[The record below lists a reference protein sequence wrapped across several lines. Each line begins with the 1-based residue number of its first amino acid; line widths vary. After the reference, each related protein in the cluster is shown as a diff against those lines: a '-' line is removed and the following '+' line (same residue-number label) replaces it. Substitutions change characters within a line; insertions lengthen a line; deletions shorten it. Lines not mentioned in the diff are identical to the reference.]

1 MASKEQDYVID
12 KVKEAGKAYKKFA
25 KYQNKDKTKTE
36 ADKKNEKKAF
46 FETYRHVMEAYEEQG
61 DRIGK
66 EGENKETGYS
76 NLLPIFGKKE
86 AKEFVTAY
94 YVYINHQDEE
104 NENDHNEENPLQNVI
119 DTVDRKSRYAE
130 NGPENDV
137 HDVAG
142 GNGEPVEGMIVPRQ
156 LTSVQKTNM
165 NKISRWMVRNAA
177 GSDAASSF
185 VLTFIM
191 NQPVRLKL
199 LAYYLI
205 ETQSRRATDSLG
217 ILNSQGYVPD
227 LDNFKDKMIA
237 SKFKFWKRFT
247 GSEIYWDKLGD
258 AMRTALSCKPIMI
271 QMYGSEEMQK
281 EEEFH
286 HQQQG
291 ENENPANHGDQEEN
305 GNQANNADPVNHE
318 QQDAGNAD
326 QEFVPPQ
333 DLEQDNEGVQNNN
346 LLHNNMPDNGLGQHN
361 EEEEIREEEEHVE
374 ENRNE
379 VHDEAG
385 NEEDEGARLSQ
396 EQIRNELH
404 RLDAERSNRLRE
416 LLEAIQNYDQ
426 AHGDQNAKKKIKE
439 DKKRDGE
446 KRNVLAAFDALV
458 EADKAIETF
467 IKQND
472 VQRGN
477 IPKASGKSGAIA
489 SEGSAWKKTGDY
501 NTNVSQ
507 VVGAYKG
514 ISKALMQ
521 YKVWNLN
528 EDGKL
533 IKGKIDEVLGLATAP
548 VKLINLFLSIKNFS
562 KDTKDMT
569 VAGKICK
576 GLDIINSAAGLA
588 STGITSAHNISKWAA
603 GANFVTD
610 NAAKMSPTVSGT
622 LGVVTGGTQLLTNG
636 VKLCTGLKK
645 SYDISKTRESLEALK
660 AQPAQEQEPLQN
672 QNSDNKFDD
681 TEYEMTGEALEV
693 ERRNNTTANSFA
705 LVNALSG
712 AANTTAGV
720 LTLTGVGAAAGAILG
735 AIGSGAALA
744 SSIAEYFANRRNRIK
759 AIDIYMG
766 IDADDKV
773 NAIGDSIARGMRGS
787 PNRNSVS
794 ELETSTLRD
803 TIRNTVMH
811 KKGYMSPE
819 SFYSKVCMDYARV
832 IHRGLFKR
840 RGEIL
845 GDEAGADA
853 IFEYNKVKDKLSEK
867 EKVYA
872 KMLFN
877 VKLKPRFS
885 KNIDNCTPSAETIAT
900 KLKP

>member
-94 YVYINHQDEE
+94 YAYINHQDEE

-130 NGPENDV
+130 NGLENDA

-142 GNGEPVEGMIVPRQ
+142 GNEEHVEGMIAPAP
-156 LTSVQKTNM
+156 LTAAQKINM
-165 NKISRWMVRNAA
+165 NKISQWMIRNAA

-227 LDNFKDKMIA
+227 LDHFKDKMIA

-247 GSEIYWDKLGD
+247 KSEIYWDKLGD

-271 QMYGSEEMQK
+271 QMYGSEEMRK

-291 ENENPANHGDQEEN
+291 ENGNPANHGDQEEN

-318 QQDAGNAD
+318 QQDVGNAG

-346 LLHNNMPDNGLGQHN
+346 LLHNNMPDNGLEEHN
-361 EEEEIREEEEHVE
+361 EEEENGEEEEIREEGENGE

-379 VHDEAG
+379 VHDGPG
-385 NEEDEGARLSQ
+385 NEEGERAILNLDPIQ
-396 EQIRNELH
+396 NELN
-404 RLDAERSNRLRE
+404 RLATVRSTRLRE

-426 AHGDQNAKKKIKE
+426 ENSNQSAKKKMKE
-439 DKKRDGE
+439 DKKRDVN
-446 KRNVLAAFDALV
+446 KQAVLNAFDKLV
-458 EADKAIETF
+458 EADKELETY

-472 VQRGN
+472 VGREN
-477 IPKASGKSGAIA
+477 IPKAGGKSGATA

-514 ISKALMQ
+514 ISKALIEC
-521 YKVWNLN
+521 KVWNLSDN
-528 EDGKL
+528 DKL

-548 VKLINLFLSIKNFS
+548 VKLINLFLSIKNFK

-569 VAGKICK
+569 VAGKISK
-576 GLDIINSAAGLA
+576 GLDIIYSASGLA
-588 STGITSAHNISKWAA
+588 STGITSAHNISQWVA
-603 GANFVTD
+603 GANFIVD
-610 NAAKMSPTVSGT
+610 DAAKLSPAVSGT
-622 LGVVTGGTQLLTNG
+622 LGVVTGGTQLLTSG
-636 VKLCTGLKK
+636 VKLGTGLKK
-645 SYDISKTRESLEALK
+645 SYDISKTRESLKTLK
-660 AQPAQEQEPLQN
+660 AQEQDPDN
-672 QNSDNKFDD
+672 QFDD

-693 ERRNNTTANSFA
+693 ERKNNANANSFA
-705 LVNALSG
+705 LVNALAG

-735 AIGSGAALA
+735 AIGSSAVLV
-744 SSIAEYFANRRNRIK
+744 SSLAEYYTNRLNRMK

-766 IDADDKV
+766 IDSDEKV
-773 NAIGDSIARGMRGS
+773 NDIGDSIAEGMPGS
-787 PNRNSVS
+787 PNRDSVS
-794 ELETSTLRD
+794 ELKTGTLRE

-853 IFEYNKVKDKLSEK
+853 IFEYNKVKDKLSKK

-885 KNIDNCTPSAETIAT
+885 KNIDNCTPSPETIAT

>member
-1 MASKEQDYVID
+1 MSAEQKYVID

-25 KYQNKDKTKTE
+25 EYQNKDQTKTK
-36 ADKKNEKKAF
+36 ADKKEERKAF
-46 FETYRHVMEAYEEQG
+46 FETYRHVMEIYEEQG

-66 EGENKETGYS
+66 ENEAKETGYF

-86 AKEFVTAY
+86 AKEFIAAY
-94 YVYINHQDEE
+94 YAYINNQDEE
-104 NENDHNEENPLQNVI
+104 NGNNHNAEDPIQSVI
-119 DTVDRKSRYAE
+119 STVDRKSRYAE
-130 NGPENDV
+130 NGAENDNPNAAEE
-137 HDVAG
+137 H
-142 GNGEPVEGMIVPRQ
+142 VEGLIVPMQ
-156 LTSVQKTNM
+156 LTDAQKINM
-165 NKISRWMVRNAA
+165 NKISQWMVRNAA
-177 GSDAASSF
+177 GSDTASSF
-185 VLTFIM
+185 VLNFIM

-205 ETQSRRATDSLG
+205 ETESRRATDSLG

-227 LDNFKDKMIA
+227 LNHFKDKMIA

-247 GSEIYWDKLGD
+247 GSAIYWDKLGD

-271 QMYGSEEMQK
+271 KMYGSEEMRK
-281 EEEFH
+281 EEVVRFRSLEINNR
-286 HQQQG
+286 Q
-291 ENENPANHGDQEEN
+291 QEEN
-305 GNQANNADPVNHE
+305 ADMANQEHQEV
-318 QQDAGNAD
+318 QQDQNRQND
-326 QEFVPPQ
+326 NREFVPPQ
-333 DLEQDNEGVQNNN
+333 NLGQDNEGMQ
-346 LLHNNMPDNGLGQHN
+346 HNNMPDNGLGEHN

-379 VHDEAG
+379 VHDEAR

-404 RLDAERSNRLRE
+404 RLDAERSNRLSE
-416 LLEAIQNYDQ
+416 LLRAIQNYDQ

-588 STGITSAHNISKWAA
+588 STGITSAHNISQWVA
-603 GANFVTD
+603 GANFIAD
-610 NAAKMSPTVSGT
+610 DAAKLSPAVSGT
-622 LGVVTGGTQLLTNG
+622 LGVVTGGAQLLTNG
-636 VKLCTGLKK
+636 VKLGTGLKK

-660 AQPAQEQEPLQN
+660 EQPEQEQNPDN
-672 QNSDNKFDD
+672 QFDN

-705 LVNALSG
+705 LVNALAG

>member
-94 YVYINHQDEE
+94 YAYINHQDEE

-130 NGPENDV
+130 NGPENDA

-227 LDNFKDKMIA
+227 LDNFKDKMVA

-318 QQDAGNAD
+318 QQDAGNAG

-346 LLHNNMPDNGLGQHN
+346 LLHNNMPDNVAEDDNQ
-361 EEEEIREEEEHVE
+361 EEE
-374 ENRNE
+374 N
-379 VHDEAG
+379 G
-385 NEEDEGARLSQ
+385 NEIQEEDVGEEGANEGPAQ
-396 EQIRNELH
+396 NELN
-404 RLDAERSNRLRE
+404 RLATVRSTRLRE

-426 AHGDQNAKKKIKE
+426 TNSNQSAKKKMKE
-439 DKKRDGE
+439 DKKRGE
-446 KRNVLAAFDALV
+446 DKRAVLDAFDALV
-458 EADKAIETF
+458 EADKELETH
-467 IKQND
+467 IKRNN
-472 VQRGN
+472 VGREN
-477 IPKASGKSGAIA
+477 IPKAGGKSGATA

-514 ISKALMQ
+514 ISKALIEC
-521 YKVWNLN
+521 KVWNLS
-528 EDGKL
+528 DDDKL
-533 IKGKIDEVLGLATAP
+533 IKGKIDEVLGLAIAP

-569 VAGKICK
+569 VAGKISK
-576 GLDIINSAAGLA
+576 GLDIIYSASGLA
-588 STGITSAHNISKWAA
+588 STGITSAHNISQWVA
-603 GANFVTD
+603 GANFIVD
-610 NAAKMSPTVSGT
+610 DAAKLSPAVSGT
-622 LGVVTGGTQLLTNG
+622 LGVVTGGTQLLTSG
-636 VKLCTGLKK
+636 VKLGTGLKK
-645 SYDISKTRESLEALK
+645 SYDISKTRESLKTLK
-660 AQPAQEQEPLQN
+660 AQEQDPDN
-672 QNSDNKFDD
+672 QFDD

-693 ERRNNTTANSFA
+693 ERKNNANANSFA
-705 LVNALSG
+705 LVNTLAG

-735 AIGSGAALA
+735 AIGSSAVLV
-744 SSIAEYFANRRNRIK
+744 SSLAEYYTNRLNRMK

-766 IDADDKV
+766 IDSDEKV
-773 NAIGDSIARGMRGS
+773 NAIGDSIADGMPGVTK
-787 PNRNSVS
+787 RNEVP
-794 ELETSTLRD
+794 ELKTGTLRE

-885 KNIDNCTPSAETIAT
+885 KNIDNCTPSPETIAT